1 MATYKTAVVGDIATC
16 LPFRAMGVTAIVA
29 EETEDLNSA
38 VRELVKSGEYGAIFV
53 TEAISDKIETV
64 IDEARYGTLPSI
76 ILIPTVQG
84 SLGKGRNA
92 VRETMKRA
100 AGRDI
105 MGEE

>member
-16 LPFRAMGVTAIVA
+16 LPFRAMGVTAIIV
-29 EETEDLNSA
+29 EETKDLSAA

-53 TEAISDKIETV
+53 AEEISEEIQDVIE
-64 IDEARYGTLPSI
+64 EARYKTLPSM

-84 SLGKGRNA
+84 SMGKGKGA

-105 MGEE
+105 MREE

>member
-16 LPFRAMGVTAIVA
+16 LPFRAMGVTAIIA
-29 EETEDLNSA
+29 EETENLASA
-38 VRELVKSGEYGAIFV
+38 LRELVKSGEYGAIFV
-53 TEAISDKIETV
+53 TEAISGSIAEV
-64 IDEARYGTLPSI
+64 IDETRYGTLPSI

>member
-1 MATYKTAVVGDIATC
+1 MATYKTAVVGDTATC
-16 LPFRAMGVTAIVA
+16 LPFRAMGVTAIIV
-29 EETEDLNSA
+29 EETEDLSAA

-53 TEAISDKIETV
+53 TEEISEKIQDV
-64 IDEARYGTLPSI
+64 IEEARYKTLPSM

-84 SLGKGRNA
+84 SMGKGRGA

>member
-29 EETEDLNSA
+29 EETEDLSGA

-53 TEAISDKIETV
+53 TEAVSDSISDV
-64 IDEARYGTLPSI
+64 IDETRYATLPSI

-84 SLGKGRNA
+84 SMGKGRGA